1 MRSLRK
7 CITHLTVAALLL
19 APALAVAAEQAGE
32 GGGGAH
38 EAGNPWLSLGYKALN
53 FAILLAIL
61 FKFLKKPVG
70 DGLRGRADGVRQ
82 QLEDAR
88 AAKAAAEAK
97 YAEYKQRVANLEQE
111 IQALRAEFRAEG
123 ERQTERIA
131 REGQEAA
138 AAVARNAEAAGQNEV
153 KRAKDELRTEV
164 AELAVRLAE
173 EILTRAY
180 TAEDQKKAVRQT
192 IENVERLH

>member
-1 MRSLRK
+1 MRSLCNR
-7 CITHLTVAALLL
+7 IAELAAAALVL
-19 APALAVAAEQAGE
+19 APTLASAAEQAGH
-32 GGGGAH
+32 GA
-38 EAGNPWLSLGYKALN
+38 EAANPWVSLGYKTLN

-70 DGLRGRADGVRQ
+70 DGLRNRADGVRQ
-82 QLEDAR
+82 QLEEAR
-88 AAKAAAEAK
+88 DAKAAAEAK
-97 YAEYKQRVANLEQE
+97 YLEYKQRVANLEQE

-123 ERQTERIA
+123 ELQRERIL

-138 AAVARNAEAAGQNEV
+138 AAVARNAEAAGQNEI
-153 KRAKDELRTEV
+153 KRAKDELRMEV

-173 EILTRAY
+173 EILTKVY

-192 IENVERLH
+192 IQNVERLH